1 MARIWTSPHRGD
13 GLYWRRPERVQTRLQ
28 KGAQNPTLLPQR
40 DILVRVASFTFRF
53 VDIEHLREC
62 LAYFQQKIHPSS
74 RVSAKRLAADIGR
87 RLANSAFV
95 GNRALVRA
103 AADVSARG
111 TKAAENCEGA
121 GRSSPASGSR
131 KAQLLKCTARKAVPP
146 QRRRQAE
153 TRIVQMRLRACID
166 IGLRRRVSFWL
177 LQRF

>member
-74 RVSAKRLAADIGR
+74 RVSAKRLAADIGEDWR
-87 RLANSAFV
+87 TQRSWEIERWFERLPMYLLEEPKRQKIV
-95 GNRALVRA
+95 KALGEA
-103 AADVSARG
+103 LQL
-111 TKAAENCEGA
+111 AEAGKLNC
-121 GRSSPASGSR
+121 
-131 KAQLLKCTARKAVPP
+131 
-146 QRRRQAE
+146 
-153 TRIVQMRLRACID
+153 
-166 IGLRRRVSFWL
+166 
-177 LQRF
+177 